1 MHQRVF
7 SKETRKYF
15 ELNEYEN
22 TTNENLLDEAKA
34 LLGRKFTALKCYY
47 KMYEKKISNQ

>member
-34 LLGRKFTALKCYY
+34 LLGRKFTALKYYY
-47 KMYEKKISNQ
+47 KTYEKKISNQ